1 LPPNPLEGHTP
12 EKEGPTPD
20 AATQLAQ
27 FFLSA
32 GGSIRVS
39 AVVFNFSGRNAHAP
53 NRSEPLP

>member
-39 AVVFNFSGRNAHAP
+39 AVVHNSA
-53 NRSEPLP
+53 